1 MNELLSIIKLKDKI
15 TIISL
20 MVAFAA
26 ILATTIGLITQGTV
40 DPHEHTYEY
49 HLERVGEE
57 KFAVVGVC
65 TDKSCEDPKASWDV
79 QSLSETI
86 VTNPTCCTPG
96 NTRYVLTT
104 NVLEG
109 EIKSYILDEPIAK
122 LPHNYVGALKTSESG
137 ATSIEAVCTNKE
149 CTSALLKIENVA
161 DANLKLEETKDATC
175 NSDRYQKYTYTANG
189 ISSTVEI
196 YVEENIAHTLNGKYV
211 TEYMVDGYIPYG
223 TEGVKLDGA
232 NSLGCGESAKGSY
245 VCQVCQETQ
254 TVNVSK
260 ANHTY
265 EIDKNKTVL
274 PTLSTNGSAYIWC
287 YDCGKSATIVLPKIV
302 VGSNADV
309 ISQDADKE
317 IQTVKYNYFNDNNK
331 YEFVAEIVIPWENH
345 VFEYTQDDVVYP
357 TLNSDGSL
365 TLRCKNSAC
374 SKEIVLTL
382 PAMKVGANTTLVSDH
397 ILEKQTYT
405 YTYTNSEYQIEL
417 THSYDVAWISHTYVL
432 AENETVNPT
441 LDSDGKAYVRCS
453 YEGCD
458 KHYEITIP
466 KIQFGVNVT
475 NVSDATELAAAV
487 VRYTYSNSEH
497 GFVVSFDFEVGEPL
511 SHNYKYKIELNI
523 FTGNFDFVGKCD
535 QPGCATPELREE
547 NIDVIMEEVL
557 PTCTTDG
564 SLTVKYEKD
573 GVLYEMT
580 MRNGNR
586 TGHNYVESN
595 KVEPTLYSDGSV
607 TLTCSNE
614 GCGKSGNLTLPMMVF
629 NENTYVLTDV
639 SEQSPVV
646 MRYTYIDKRFEY
658 VLVIDFTMGEALS
671 HDYKYELVYNEST
684 DAYDFVGVCN
694 QPGCA
699 TPELRE
705 ENVDVTIEE
714 HKADCT
720 TDGYIYVIYMKD
732 GTVYSLTIPT
742 NTKAGHNYDVDN
754 PVSLTKPT
762 WDNDGSVTVECT
774 NEGCGH
780 TATVVLPKCENDVT
794 VFEYEQGTVYY
805 LYTDEETGY
814 EIFFIIKM

>member
-109 EIKSYILDEPIAK
+109 EIKSYILDEPIPQ
-122 LPHNYVGALKTSESG
+122 LPHKYTGNIKTSEDGVVSLD
-137 ATSIEAVCTNKE
+137 AVCTNKG

-161 DANLKLEETKDATC
+161 DSNLKLEESKDATC

-223 TEGVKLDGA
+223 TDGVKLE
-232 NSLGCGESAKGSY
+232 NESSIKCGESGKGSY
-245 VCQVCQETQ
+245 VCEVCNKEQ
-254 TVNVSK
+254 TVDVLK
-260 ANHTY
+260 GDHTY
-265 EIDKNKTVL
+265 MTDNSKVTL
-274 PTLSTNGSAYIWC
+274 PTITSAGMAEAFC
-287 YDCGKSATIVLPKIV
+287 SECNATVTIILPKIV
-302 VGSNADV
+302 IDNNAEV

-317 IQTVKYNYFNDNNK
+317 TQTVRYKHFSENYK

-345 VFEYTQDDVVYP
+345 VFEYTQDDIVYP

-417 THSYDVAWISHTYVL
+417 THSYDVAWINHTYVL

-466 KIQFGVNVT
+466 KIVIGVNT
-475 NVSDATELAAAV
+475 IPVSSATEQSAAV
-487 VRYTYSNSEH
+487 EKYSYSNTE
-497 GFVVSFDFEVGEPL
+497 FDFALSFEFNVGEAL
-511 SHNYKYKIELNI
+511 SHNYRYKIELNI

-564 SLTVKYEKD
+564 YLTVKYEKD

-629 NENTYVLTDV
+629 NENTHVLTDV

-646 MRYTYIDKRFEY
+646 MRYTYVNNGFDYI
-658 VLVIDFTMGEALS
+658 LIIDFTMGEALA

-694 QPGCA
+694 QPGCL

-705 ENVDVTIEE
+705 ENVNVTIEE

-742 NTKAGHNYDVDN
+742 NTKAGHKYDVDN

-780 TATVVLPKCENDVT
+780 TATVVLPKCENGVT
-794 VFEYEQGTVYY
+794 VFENEQGTVYY
-805 LYTDEETGY
+805 LYTDEETRY
-814 EIFFIIKM
+814 EIFFIIRM